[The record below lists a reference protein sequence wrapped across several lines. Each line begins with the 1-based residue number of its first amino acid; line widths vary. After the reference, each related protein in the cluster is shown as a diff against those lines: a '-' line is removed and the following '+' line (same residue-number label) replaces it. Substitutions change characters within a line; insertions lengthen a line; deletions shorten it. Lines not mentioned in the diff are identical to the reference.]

1 VTDVI
6 ELRGLRLLAVVG
18 VGDDERSAPQPL
30 EVDVDLARPFARAAA
45 SDDVAATTDY
55 SAVVALVERVAAA
68 GGFSLLET
76 LADRVAREV
85 LAIDEAVESVTVA
98 VRKLRP
104 PVPSDLASAGV
115 RTTVSR

>member
-1 VTDVI
+1 MTDVI

-18 VGDDERSAPQPL
+18 VGEGERSSPQPL
-30 EVDVDLARPFARAAA
+30 EVDLDVARPFAAAAA

-55 SAVVALVERVAAA
+55 AAVVALVERVVAA
-68 GGFSLLET
+68 GEYSLLEA

-85 LAIDEAVESVTVA
+85 LALDPAVESVTVV

-104 PVPSDLASAGV
+104 PVPSDLASAGA
-115 RTTVSR
+115 RTTRSR